1 MWLKIKN
8 WIIHHKLFLI
18 ALLSVFLIAGLS
30 VPLFCLCYPAVL
42 TTIINFTL
50 FGWPPLAFL
59 GSISLPAALSA
70 LAFIAGSIA
79 STALTGV
86 LFLALQIKTI
96 VQQSILLF
104 TKEEE
109 LVIASPYINK
119 HLNTELAY
127 VYDNGFVDEFVAEEK
142 SEKKK
147 YTSEPEID
155 IEEKEDLED
164 SDVDS
169 KSFSPNI

>member
-1 MWLKIKN
+1 MWLKIKS
-8 WIIHHKLFLI
+8 WIIHHKFFLI

-30 VPLFCLCYPAVL
+30 IPLFCLCYPAVL
-42 TTIINFTL
+42 TTIINFTF

-86 LFLALQIKTI
+86 LFLAVQIKTI
-96 VQQSILLF
+96 VQHSILLF
-104 TKEEE
+104 AKEEP
-109 LVIASPYINK
+109 LVTASPYINK
-119 HLNTELAY
+119 HLNTEIAY
-127 VYDNGFVDEFVAEEK
+127 VYDNEFMDEFVAEEK
-142 SEKKK
+142 SEENKN
-147 YTSEPEID
+147 TSEPEID
-155 IEEKEDLED
+155 RDEKENLED
-164 SDVDS
+164 SDIDS